1 MENLYDMIVLPEHL
15 TGLYD
20 QLMVISFILFFFMH
34 IKKKKLKIESHPLS
48 LSLFVPFLSDIFCF
62 SEIF

>member
-20 QLMVISFILFFFMH
+20 QLMVISFILFFFFTFFMH
-34 IKKKKLKIESHPLS
+34 I
-48 LSLFVPFLSDIFCF
+48 F
-62 SEIF
+62 